1 MSVRVGKIAGIENI
15 KMTAEKVG
23 LKILDSNPQIFL
35 GNIESDLRTITSAYT
50 VFPNYGRRAPP
61 FTILSIQNSTGETF
75 YRSAAQ
81 TYQAVPTND
90 LYGTRKSNV

>member
-15 KMTAEKVG
+15 KITAEKVG

-61 FTILSIQNSTGETF
+61 FTILSK
-75 YRSAAQ
+75 
-81 TYQAVPTND
+81 
-90 LYGTRKSNV
+90 LYVNNIICMPKEFIFPRTLLYF